1 MKDKNSQ
8 FSYLFLFGVSCY
20 LEKNPMSLITWLVN
34 SLMSLN
40 STIFCQYVKVWF
52 FLYINAPSKNHVG
65 RLTLL
70 DGSHTNWTLS
80 IWSCWGI
87 YDALQAFLNAILR
100 RFTLSP
106 ICTKF
111 SSSLFDLQTQTQIN
125 NIQLMSRECKKCIL
139 LSSCLYVLDEF
150 AIFATNVSSRLMYLD
165 MPSLINLDHCTKH
178 DNIIKYISIQCNLIL
193 LLQYSTI

>member
-1 MKDKNSQ
+1 MHCTTNVFYVNKET
-8 FSYLFLFGVSCY
+8 FLVQR
-20 LEKNPMSLITWLVN
+20 LEFTIFIFVCTLRVKLSWKKIPMSLITRLVN
-34 SLMSLN
+34 FLMSLN
-40 STIFCQYVKVWF
+40 STIFLSMRKSMVFCTF
-52 FLYINAPSKNHVG
+52 NAPSKNHVG
-65 RLTLL
+65 WLTLL

-80 IWSCWGI
+80 SWSCWGI

-125 NIQLMSRECKKCIL
+125 NTQLMSWECKKCIL

-150 AIFATNVSSRLMYLD
+150 AIFATYV
-165 MPSLINLDHCTKH
+165 
-178 DNIIKYISIQCNLIL
+178 
-193 LLQYSTI
+193 STI

>member
-1 MKDKNSQ
+1 
-8 FSYLFLFGVSCY
+8 
-20 LEKNPMSLITWLVN
+20 MSLITWLVN

-40 STIFCQYVKVWF
+40 STIFLSMRKSMVFCTF
-52 FLYINAPSKNHVG
+52 NAPSKNHVG
-65 RLTLL
+65 WLTLL

-80 IWSCWGI
+80 SWSCWGI
-87 YDALQAFLNAILR
+87 YDAIQAFLNAILR

-125 NIQLMSRECKKCIL
+125 NTQLMSWECKKCIL

-150 AIFATNVSSRLMYLD
+150 AIFATYVSS
-165 MPSLINLDHCTKH
+165 MPSLIIHDHCTKH
-178 DNIIKYISIQCNLIL
+178 DNMIKYISIQCNLRRM
-193 LLQYSTI
+193 LQYNLKLRHDKWQFWKKVWNQKNFRQRM